1 MMNENIGVW
10 NVLKKLFWKDLILIF
25 GVVVFARLIS
35 AAVRWLMVH
44 LSEKLPSR
52 WRLFILR
59 TLPMIR
65 LLIAMGAITA
75 ILPVLIKPT
84 FRNVVALLASVSLAL
99 AFELKDYG
107 SSFVA
112 GLVTVLENTYQPG
125 DWIEVDGAYG
135 EVKSIRARATRILTA
150 DDTEVV
156 IPHSHLWSKN
166 IFNATSG
173 NRSLL
178 CVTDFYLHP
187 DHDAAAARKRLAE
200 VVETSAFRKPDSPV
214 TVIVLEKP
222 WGTHYRVKG
231 YAQESREQF
240 LFMTDVTVRGKEAIR
255 SLGIRFA
262 QVPYTTAKS

>member
-1 MMNENIGVW
+1 MSENMNIGAI
-10 NVLKKLFWKDLILIF
+10 LKKLLWHDALL
-25 GVVVFARLIS
+25 VLTVFVLARLLMIS
-35 AAVRWLMVH
+35 VQWLIRW
-44 LSEKLPSR
+44 LSEKVSP
-52 WRLFILR
+52 RLRLSLLR
-59 TLPMIR
+59 IIPIVR
-65 LLIAMGAITA
+65 LLIVIAAAAVIVP
-75 ILPVLIKPT
+75 ILVEPT
-84 FRNVVALLASVSLAL
+84 FRNIVTILVSVSLAL

-107 SSFVA
+107 SSFIA
-112 GLVTVLENTYQPG
+112 GWVTVLENTYQPG

-200 VVETSAFRKPDSPV
+200 IVETSVLRKPDSPV

-240 LFMTDVTVRGKEAIR
+240 LFMTDVTVRSKEAIR